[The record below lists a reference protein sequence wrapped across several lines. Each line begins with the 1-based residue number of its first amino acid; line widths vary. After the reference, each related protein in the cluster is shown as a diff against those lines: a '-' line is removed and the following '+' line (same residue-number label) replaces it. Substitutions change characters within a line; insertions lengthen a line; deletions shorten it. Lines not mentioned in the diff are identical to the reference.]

1 MENLTPE
8 NLLYEIEEKI
18 TEAKESKKNLLG
30 IDKNHPDLPPLN
42 ERIGSLVLIKSEL
55 IRENKS
61 KVYHLTVDE
70 EIDILNKMAE
80 KRKQNIKDYTRN
92 GRLELAEADAKELA
106 LIKEFLPYVP
116 EGEELEEFINNM
128 IDTYLSEQAEGY
140 APSMKDMGKI
150 KALVNATYPTVNG
163 SVIKDVLMKRIN
175 DNN

>member
-80 KRKQNIKDYTRN
+80 KRKQNIKDYSDN
-92 GRLELAEADAKELA
+92 GRPELAQAEHNEL
-106 LIKEFLPYVP
+106 LVLQEFLPKMPSEEEIKEF
-116 EGEELEEFINNM
+116 ISTT
-128 IDTYLSEQAEGY
+128 IDTYAAEQGSDY
-140 APSMKDMGKI
+140 ALSMKDMGKI
-150 KALVNATYPTVNG
+150 KPLVAATFPTING
-163 SVIKDVLMKRIN
+163 SVIKDVLMTKIN
-175 DNN
+175 GK